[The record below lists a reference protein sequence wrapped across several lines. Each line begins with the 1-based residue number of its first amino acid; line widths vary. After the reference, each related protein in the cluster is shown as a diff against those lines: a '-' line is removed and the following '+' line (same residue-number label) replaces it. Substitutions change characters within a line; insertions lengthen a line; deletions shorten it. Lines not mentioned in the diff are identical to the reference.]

1 MSTYDE
7 PEFTRYAA
15 AHKQINGP
23 GDARPT
29 ALQIV
34 NDNNLEGL
42 LLIDLGACTW
52 TDRFIGALTDKT
64 ILITGCSSGIGI
76 ETARALKATGA
87 RLFLTARNLDKGREA
102 LGDILEPGKVDL
114 LLLDL
119 NSLGSVREFAAEF
132 LKASSSK
139 LNILINNAGIMA
151 TPEALTADG
160 FESQFGTNHLAHFLL
175 FQLVKPA
182 LLSSS
187 TSEFQSRVVA
197 LSSMGHRYNAP
208 KMDNLMLK
216 GEYNADHAYAH
227 SKTANIWFANEI
239 ERRYGDKGL
248 HALSLH
254 PGGIWTGLQIHTPP
268 EMMEVYKA
276 NEQVRQYMKST
287 EQGAAT
293 TVWAAVA
300 KVWEGKGGKY
310 LDDCQIAPAVP
321 EGYTLF
327 ESGYEKWA
335 YDPENEAKLWKMSNE
350 WVGFQE

>member
-1 MSTYDE
+1 MSDFND

-15 AHKQINGP
+15 VHKAINGP
-23 GDARPT
+23 GDERPT

-34 NDNNLEGL
+34 KDNNLEGK
-42 LLIDLGACTW
+42 
-52 TDRFIGALTDKT
+52 LTDKT
-64 ILITGCSSGIGI
+64 ILITGCSSGLGI

-102 LGDILEPGKVDL
+102 LGDILEPSRVDL

-119 NSLGSVREFAAEF
+119 NSLASVREFADEF
-132 LKASSSK
+132 LKASGNK
-139 LNILINNAGIMA
+139 LNILINNAGIME
-151 TPEALTADG
+151 TPEAKTADG

-187 TSEFQSRVVA
+187 TPEFQSRVVA
-197 LSSMGHRYNAP
+197 LSSMGHRYFPP
-208 KMDNLMLK
+208 KMDNLMLT
-216 GEYNADHAYAH
+216 GEYNANHAYAH
-227 SKTANIWFANEI
+227 SKTANIWFANQI
-239 ERRYGDKGL
+239 ERLYGDKGL

-268 EMMEVYKA
+268 EMMEAYKK

-321 EGYTLF
+321 AGYTLF

-335 YDPENEAKLWKMSNE
+335 YNQENEENLWKMSNE
-350 WVGFQE
+350 WVGFTE

>member
-1 MSTYDE
+1 MSNYND
-7 PEFTRYAA
+7 PEFARYAA
-15 AHKQINGP
+15 VHKEINGP

-34 NDNNLEGL
+34 QDNNLEG
-42 LLIDLGACTW
+42 T
-52 TDRFIGALTDKT
+52 FTDKT
-64 ILITGCSSGIGI
+64 ILITGCSSGLGI
-76 ETARALKATGA
+76 ETARALKTTGA

-102 LGDILEPGKVDL
+102 LGDILEPGRVDL
-114 LLLDL
+114 LQLDL
-119 NSLGSVREFAAEF
+119 NSLASVRDFATEF
-132 LKASSSK
+132 LKSSDNK

-187 TSEFQSRVVA
+187 SADFQSRVVA
-197 LSSMGHRYNAP
+197 LSSMGHRYFPP
-208 KMDNLMLK
+208 KIDNLMLK
-216 GEYNADHAYAH
+216 GEYNADRAYAH

-248 HALSLH
+248 HAHSLH
-254 PGGIWTGLQIHTPP
+254 PGGIWTGLQIHTPA
-268 EMMEVYKA
+268 EMMKAYKA
-276 NEQVRQYMKST
+276 NEEVAKYMKSV

-310 LDDCQIAPAVP
+310 LDDCQIAPPAP
-321 EGYTLF
+321 EGYILF
-327 ESGYEKWA
+327 DSGYEKWA

-350 WVGFQE
+350 WVEFQE